1 MLSQSQTLKLAR
13 AARKELATRSLS
25 DFIKQ
30 AWPKIEPS
38 TPMVHGWYVDAISEH
53 LEALTRGAIRKL
65 VINIPPRHS
74 KSTLVSVMWMPWVWI
89 TDPASR
95 WMFASYALNLSIR
108 DSVRTRRLLESPWY
122 KENWGNAFNLGG
134 DQNTKTEFMNDKQGY
149 RVATSVDAGVTGK
162 GGEYLVVDDPHS
174 VREAESDLVREG
186 VLSWYDQVWSTR
198 ANDPRTVKQCII
210 MQRVHEKDLAGH
222 VLSQGGWTHLKL
234 PAEYTG
240 VKCAT
245 GIGWSDP
252 REKAGDLLDPVR
264 FPKEE
269 VESLKRIL
277 GPYGASGQL
286 QQEPSPAEGAI
297 IKREW
302 IKHYK
307 RDGET
312 LVCDQDVRF
321 RPQDYI
327 RFATVDPAI
336 SQKDEADYFVMGA
349 WCVFPSARGPYV
361 AMLDLLRD
369 RIEGPDV
376 LMHLKDWHRRFRF
389 SMIGIETIGYQ
400 LAIFQQAAREGL
412 PVREISNKVDALY
425 RIDRD
430 KSARAYGAT
439 PLMAD
444 ARFFVPEHASWLG
457 EYINELVRFPKSEHD
472 DQVDVTSAAIAIA
485 GTLQTGTLTI
495 PREQL
500 RVSVDDGINRMS
512 QDDRPVKEDA
522 WAGYRLMW

>member
-1 MLSQSQTLKLAR
+1 MLSKGQTLKLVS

-25 DFIKQ
+25 EFIRQ
-30 AWPKIEPS
+30 AWPNIEPS
-38 TPMVHGWYVDAISEH
+38 TPMVHGWYVDAIAEH
-53 LEALTRGAIRKL
+53 LEALTRGDLRKL

-89 TDPASR
+89 SQPESR

-122 KENWGNAFNLGG
+122 KDNWGNKFNLGG

-162 GGEYLVVDDPHS
+162 GGEYLVIDDPHS
-174 VREAESDLVREG
+174 VREAESELVREG

-198 ANDPRTVKQCII
+198 ANDPRTVKQCLI
-210 MQRVHEKDLAGH
+210 MQRTHEKDLAGH

-234 PAEYTG
+234 PAEFTG
-240 VKCAT
+240 MRCST
-245 GIGWSDP
+245 SIGWEDP
-252 REKAGDLLDPVR
+252 RRELGELLDPVR
-264 FPKEE
+264 FPKSEIE
-269 VESLKRIL
+269 NLKKIL
-277 GPYGASGQL
+277 GPYGGSGQL

-302 IKHYK
+302 IKHYI
-307 RDGET
+307 RDGEFI
-312 LVCDQDVRF
+312 VCDPDVRF

-336 SQKDEADYFVMGA
+336 SQKDEADYFVMAA
-349 WCVFPSARGPYV
+349 WCVFPSTRGPYV
-361 AMLDLLRD
+361 ALLDLLRD

-376 LMHLKDWHRRFRF
+376 LHHMKEWHKRFRF
-389 SMIGIETIGYQ
+389 SIIGVETIGYQ
-400 LAIFQQAAREGL
+400 LSIFQQANREGL
-412 PVREISNKVDALY
+412 PVREISNKIDALY

-444 ARFFVPEHASWLG
+444 ARFFVPQHASWLG
-457 EYINELVRFPKSEHD
+457 DYINELVRFPKSEHD
-472 DQVDVTSAAIAIA
+472 DQVDVTSAGVAI
-485 GTLQTGTLTI
+485 GMTFKGGVLTMERE
-495 PREQL
+495 PRI
-500 RVSVDDGINRMS
+500 VSTDDGINNLAE
-512 QDDRPVKEDA
+512 DDRRKPNPLEGYLPVPI
-522 WAGYRLMW
+522 